1 MTAPNVVN
9 VANITGKMAMANL
22 STVAANLIT
31 NSSGS
36 NTLVKINQVTVS
48 NTTGTAVSCYI
59 SVLRSSVNY
68 YVAANV
74 SVPGASSMA
83 VVGKDTMLY
92 LEEGDVLQANATA
105 NSSAQVTSSY
115 EIIS

>member
-22 STVAANLIT
+22 TTVSANLVA
-31 NSSGS
+31 NASGS

-48 NTTGTAVSCYI
+48 NTTGTAA
-59 SVLRSSVNY
+59 SVYLSILRSSVNY
-68 YVAANV
+68 AIASNV
-74 SVPGASSMA
+74 SVPGASSLS

-92 LEEGDVLQANATA
+92 LEEGDALQANASA
-105 NSSAQVTSSY
+105 NTTIQITSSY